1 MARYSKLYLI
11 DDLGGVDGF
20 NPIRMQRMQKTTRQS
35 RYGETIKIG
44 GMKSEKWKVKNRV
57 SIVLKL
63 HHIKFYF

>member
-20 NPIRMQRMQKTTRQS
+20 NPIRMQKTTRQS

-44 GMKSEKWKVKNRV
+44 GMKMKSEK
-57 SIVLKL
+57 
-63 HHIKFYF
+63 